1 MTFLLRV
8 IPLLFALLA
17 PSAAG
22 FGQSPQARYDSLQ
35 ARLARGWNTWNTASV
50 LSHVWLPEGFALNLT
65 LRDTRITGERYL
77 RDAYI
82 SQKEKRPETITPGP
96 HAPDGSYTSLTLQWN
111 GSEMRVESAT
121 DGDDLVLLVTPLK
134 LPGRAPHLV
143 LESGMLWNRPGRIE
157 WRGTT
162 LAATLGNRI
171 ITVGG
176 TGPVI
181 DEPVAAS
188 APYLSF
194 RLDGPA
200 GLYTGTTRN
209 LEDIRRIIARGRE
222 AHEKRALP
230 YGDLSDTYRAIGG
243 VIAWNTIY
251 DPVRGKVITPVS
263 RFWNTFFGGNS
274 VLFCWDTYF
283 GALLAAVDN
292 KDLAYANAV
301 EVTRAVRQ
309 YGMVPNYVGDAGLGS
324 PDRSQPP
331 VGSVVVREIYR
342 KYGEKWLPELLFD
355 DLLTWNRW
363 WPAHRGQNNLL
374 HWGSDSLPPP
384 YDDDAANDWQGAA
397 YESGLDNSPMF
408 DKVPFNKKTHLME
421 QADVG
426 LTSLYVADCN
436 ALADLAAVVGRPREA
451 AELEE
456 RAARYGAAL
465 KGLWDEKAGIFLNR
479 RTDTG
484 APNPRI
490 SPTNF
495 YPLLAGVA
503 TPAQAARMMKDH
515 YFNPNEFGGEWV
527 LPAAPRNDPAIPEQ
541 NYWRGRIW
549 GPLHLLVYLGLRN
562 YDLPEARKHLAG
574 NGNALLL
581 KTFRKTG
588 MVHENYNAVT
598 GNGIDAGDPLNRS
611 DSFYH
616 WGGLLGCR
624 HCTRPASWSV
634 ESNRSEKPEVIWT

>member
-1 MTFLLRV
+1 MPFFLRA
-8 IPLLFALLA
+8 IPLLFALLVVS
-17 PSAAG
+17 PVSL
-22 FGQSPQARYDSLQ
+22 GQSPQSRYDSLQ

-50 LSHVWLPEGFALNLT
+50 LSHVWLPQGFALHLT

-82 SQKEKRPETITPGP
+82 SQKQKRPETVTPGP

-111 GSEMRVESAT
+111 GSQLRVESAT

-134 LPGRAPHLV
+134 LPGRPPHLV
-143 LESGMLWNRPGRIE
+143 LESGMLWNRPGRLE
-157 WRGTT
+157 RRGAT
-162 LAATLGNRI
+162 LAATLGTRT
-171 ITVGG
+171 ITAGG
-176 TGPVI
+176 TGSVI
-181 DEPVAAS
+181 EEPVAAS
-188 APYLSF
+188 TPYLSF
-194 RLDGPA
+194 HLDGLV
-200 GLYTGTTRN
+200 GIYTGTTRS
-209 LEDIRRIIARGRE
+209 LDDIRRIVARGRE
-222 AHEKRALP
+222 VHEKRAAA
-230 YGDLSDTYRAIGG
+230 YGELADTYLAIQG

-251 DPVRGKVITPVS
+251 DPVRSKVITPVS

-283 GALLAAVDN
+283 AALLAAVDN
-292 KDLAYANAV
+292 KELAYANAT

-331 VGSVVVREIYR
+331 VGSLVVREIYR

-363 WPAHRGQNNLL
+363 WPAHRGQNDLL

-408 DKVPFNKKTHLME
+408 DKVPFNKQTHLME

-436 ALADLAAVVGRPREA
+436 ALAELAAVLGRQQEG
-451 AELEE
+451 AELKK
-456 RAARYGAAL
+456 RGARYAAAL

-484 APNPRI
+484 QPNPRI

-495 YPLLAGVA
+495 YPMLAGVA
-503 TPAQAARMMKDH
+503 TPEQAARMMRDH
-515 YFNPNEFGGEWV
+515 YFNPEVFGGEWV
-527 LPAAPRNDPAIPEQ
+527 LPSAPRNDPAYPEQ
-541 NYWRGRIW
+541 DYWRGRIW

-562 YDLPEARKHLAG
+562 YGPPEARQHLAG

-581 KTFRKTG
+581 KTFRQTG
-588 MVHENYNAVT
+588 MVHENYNAIT

-616 WGGLLGCR
+616 WGGLLGL
-624 HCTRPASWSV
+624 PALYEAGV
-634 ESNRSEKPEVIWT
+634 LAPLKAPLPKKRK